1 MSSHDSHESAED
13 ANSLT
18 FDIEERKT
26 EVLKPKAPKP
36 MRRGSVSCRQSVVLP
51 RLPRLEGLPLE
62 FPEME
67 AIPEEPRVLYR
78 TNKVDSIS

>member
-1 MSSHDSHESAED
+1 M
-13 ANSLT
+13 
-18 FDIEERKT
+18 
-26 EVLKPKAPKP
+26 LKPKAPKP

-78 TNKVDSIS
+78 TNKVDSISQYGGKITNFGLVHGEESV